1 MLNCLGVRMRDIYT
15 ISAAT
20 IAWLELP
27 ADRSDVAFG
36 LIGILAMRDRH
47 SQYEAVLNT
56 ERRGYDYIWIALA
69 QLFER
74 EYWTRCWILQE
85 LVLARRTWF
94 LCGSDIT
101 HLETLTSALFGAK
114 YRHENVLEELGYPD
128 RNKALRRT
136 VMVKATACN
145 SGK

>member
-1 MLNCLGVRMRDIYT
+1 MLDCLGVRMRDIYT

-27 ADRSDVAFG
+27 AHRSDVAFG

-56 ERRGYDYIWIALA
+56 ERRGYDYVWIALA

-101 HLETLTSALFGAK
+101 HLETLTSALWRK
-114 YRHENVLEELGYPD
+114 IS
-128 RNKALRRT
+128 T
-136 VMVKATACN
+136 
-145 SGK
+145 